1 MKNLYTYEKFR
12 LNENRDLF
20 FTRHNEPARYKDRAR
35 KTYGLSDDPTILQ
48 KTRNFFEKMEDRL
61 QRMADAGS
69 YLVRQNRYERGGGGP
84 NTGVELLFGL
94 PTVVPN
100 ILKRVFGP
108 TKASLAKNSKDDY
121 IDTEFMRHTN
131 NDFMREDLPSIR
143 TEKQL
148 EDHIE
153 MLYGKAKV
161 KRGEVPMFDDIAYN
175 RANLFY
181 TRQINPNHPS
191 LRPNNQTLQVNNQ

>member
-12 LNENRDLF
+12 LNENTDLF
-20 FTRHNEPARYKDRAR
+20 FTRHNQPSKYKDRAR
-35 KTYGLSDDPTILQ
+35 KTYGLSDDDTILG
-48 KTRNFFEKMEDRL
+48 KTYNFFDKMEARL
-61 QRMADAGS
+61 QGMADIGGS
-69 YLVRQNRYERGGGGP
+69 LVKQNRYTRGGGP

-94 PTVVPN
+94 PTIVPN

-131 NDFMREDLPSIR
+131 NDFMREDLPYIR

-148 EDHIE
+148 EDNIE

-161 KRGEVPMFDDIAYN
+161 RRGEVPMFDDIANN

-191 LRPNNQTLQVNNQ
+191 LRPNNQNLQVNNQ